1 MKTQI
6 DTETNVK
13 KTTGPVEVLCGANSQ
28 MVELGEGEQLTV
40 GSIRSRLSDVLN
52 IAPNALAVIGDATV
66 EDDRTLAPFETLQF
80 IKQSGTK
87 G

>member
-1 MKTQI
+1 MKTQ
-6 DTETNVK
+6 TEIEMNVK
-13 KTTGPVEVLCGANSQ
+13 NTTGPVEVLCGANSQ

-40 GSIRSRLSDVLN
+40 GMIRSRLADVLN
-52 IAPNALAVIGDATV
+52 IAPNALAVVGDTTV